1 MRRLEFTHKMRTIS
15 ARAKSAAEAVIFL
28 GQVARERG
36 RLEQERHGLQRRIRK
51 IDARLGVL
59 AGTETRLVPLAQ
71 LGFQRPAA
79 PAALATEPSGEVTL
93 RY

>member
-1 MRRLEFTHKMRTIS
+1 MRRLEFTHKMRTVS

-59 AGTETRLVPLAQ
+59 AGTETKLVPLAQ
-71 LGFQRPAA
+71 LGFQRT
-79 PAALATEPSGEVTL
+79 ALPGSAVESGGEVTL